1 MGILQTAERSSHLDP
16 SENVIFQRHMI
27 AYMET
32 AKMISGTVLEI
43 GCGEGYGLVE
53 LAPKSEKYLAID
65 KYPTPINE
73 ELKKKNNI
81 TFQQMDVP
89 PLTGIQDDSIDFVVT
104 FQVIEHIN
112 NDELFVSELYRV
124 LKPGGVMALS
134 VPRYLPELIC
144 WKLSKE
150 YSQTPGGH
158 VRIFRHSQL
167 KKLALDNGLEYKS
180 FHWAHGLHSPYWWLQ
195 CLFWRRKDRS
205 YLVKLY
211 HRFLVWDLM
220 QNPLLT
226 RILEAILQPLIG
238 KSLVMYFR
246 KPT

>member
-1 MGILQTAERSSHLDP
+1 MNTIKYNKLNLKKDQFLLD
-16 SENVIFQRHMI
+16 M
-27 AYMET
+27 
-32 AKMISGTVLEI
+32 
-43 GCGEGYGLVE
+43 GCGEGRHSIGALLETSANIVGLD
-53 LAPKSEKYLAID
+53 LSLGDLNIAKSRLNDFDLSNIDTHCTFGAGNINNIPFKSESL
-65 KYPTPINE
+65 
-73 ELKKKNNI
+73 
-81 TFQQMDVP
+81 
-89 PLTGIQDDSIDFVVT
+89 DSVVCSE
-104 FQVIEHIN
+104 VLEHI
-112 NDELFVSELYRV
+112 DSPEESIKELIRV

-167 KKLALDNGLEYKS
+167 KKLAIDNGLEYKS

-195 CLFWRRKDRS
+195 CLFWSRKEKS
-205 YLVKLY
+205 YTVKLY

>member
-1 MGILQTAERSSHLDP
+1 MNTIKYNRLNLENDQFLLD
-16 SENVIFQRHMI
+16 M
-27 AYMET
+27 
-32 AKMISGTVLEI
+32 
-43 GCGEGYGLVE
+43 GCGEGRHSIGALLETSANVVGLD
-53 LAPKSEKYLAID
+53 LSLNDLNIAKSRLRDFDLSKIE
-65 KYPTPINE
+65 TNCTFGVSNINDIPFE
-73 ELKKKNNI
+73 NASL
-81 TFQQMDVP
+81 DA
-89 PLTGIQDDSIDFVVT
+89 
-104 FQVIEHIN
+104 VICSEVLEHI
-112 NDELFVSELYRV
+112 DSPEESIKELIRV

-144 WKLSKE
+144 WKLSEE
-150 YSQTPGGH
+150 YSKTPGGH

-167 KKLALDNGLEYKS
+167 KQLALDNGLEYES

-195 CLFWRRKDRS
+195 CLFWGTKDKS
-205 YLVKLY
+205 FIVKQY

-226 RILEAILQPLIG
+226 RVLEAILQPLIG